1 MKNAIADIKDDGSR
15 TNAEHR
21 DEATR
26 RMMETA
32 TRLIAERG
40 ASKVALVDV
49 GRDSGYSHS
58 LPTYYFKSKKRL
70 LLEVYS
76 FIIARA
82 RRRIRDWARER
93 VSERIRPG
101 IGGIQATVR
110 AYLGLA
116 CTDPTA
122 SRAMSILWSEAICS
136 MPELLEV
143 VRPQNSEFVGF
154 FEQQIRIGVQRGEID
169 PSVDAESVALLLVAT
184 LRGAVAQYMAEPE
197 RVNLERLAE
206 TIVDLLNR
214 SIVLPQKSY

>member
-1 MKNAIADIKDDGSR
+1 MKNAIAEIDDEGPR

-21 DEATR
+21 EDATR

-49 GRDSGYSHS
+49 GREAGYSHS

-82 RRRIRDWARER
+82 RRRIRDWTKERAAER
-93 VSERIRPG
+93 VRPG
-101 IGGIQATVR
+101 IGNVQATIR

-116 CTDPTA
+116 HTDPTG
-122 SRAMSILWSEAICS
+122 SRAMSILWSEAISS

-143 VRPQNSEFVGF
+143 VRPQNAEFVSF
-154 FEQQIRIGVQRGEID
+154 FEQQIRIAIQRGEVD
-169 PSVDAESVALLLVAT
+169 PSVDAESVALLVVST

-197 RVNLERLAE
+197 RVNLERIAE
-206 TIVDLLNR
+206 TIVELLNR
-214 SIVLPQKSY
+214 SIVLPRKSD